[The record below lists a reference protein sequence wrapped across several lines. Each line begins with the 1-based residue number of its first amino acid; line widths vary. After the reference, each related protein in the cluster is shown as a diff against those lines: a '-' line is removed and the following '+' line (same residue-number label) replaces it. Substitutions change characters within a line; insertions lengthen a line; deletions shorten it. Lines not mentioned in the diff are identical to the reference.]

1 MRQCHLIEL
10 VKIHLL
16 QILTIHPAKFCHIKN
31 SRGLAHMMII
41 KFLHQFIQCKEFIV
55 VLRTPSEKCHK
66 VNNRLCQKS
75 LVNKIFIG
83 SMTTSLTELLV
94 FLIGDQRTMH
104 INRYFPSECIIQT
117 IVLRRR
123 RKIFITSDNMCNAH
137 QMVIHNIRKVV
148 CRKTIG
154 LDQDHIIQ
162 FCIRHGDI
170 AINLIMES
178 SCAFNR
184 IVLSDNIRY
193 TCCQLGFNFFL
204 AQMQTMLVIV
214 KNLFAIHGCMQRCK
228 ALFIAEAVI
237 SFALVNQFLRI
248 LKINALRLSLTLNI
262 RAYAAIL
269 IRAFIMDQTC
279 AGQCTINDIYRTF
292 HLSLLV
298 CIFYS

>member
-1 MRQCHLIEL
+1 M
-10 VKIHLL
+10 
-16 QILTIHPAKFCHIKN
+16 
-31 SRGLAHMMII
+31 
-41 KFLHQFIQCKEFIV
+41 
-55 VLRTPSEKCHK
+55 
-66 VNNRLCQKS
+66 
-75 LVNKIFIG
+75 
-83 SMTTSLTELLV
+83 

-137 QMVIHNIRKVV
+137 QMAFIHNIRKVV

-193 TCCQLGFNFFL
+193 TCCQLVSIFFL
-204 AQMQTMLVIV
+204 CSVMQTMLVIV

-237 SFALVNQFLRI
+237 SFTLVNQFLRI

-269 IRAFIMDQTC
+269 IRA
-279 AGQCTINDIYRTF
+279 
-292 HLSLLV
+292 
-298 CIFYS
+298 